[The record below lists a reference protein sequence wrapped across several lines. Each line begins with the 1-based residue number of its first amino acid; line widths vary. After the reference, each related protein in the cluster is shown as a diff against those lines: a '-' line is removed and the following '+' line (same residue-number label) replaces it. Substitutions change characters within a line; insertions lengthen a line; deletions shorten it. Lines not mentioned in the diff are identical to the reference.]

1 MPDTNIDSLVLKTKL
16 PNAQIATPNHYE
28 VQRHYIAG
36 AQTTGVKKFAWMVP
50 FDATIVDVK
59 TRLDTAP
66 TGATFIVDVNKN
78 GTTVFTTQGNRP
90 TIAIGANVSSNVA
103 PDVTAV
109 AAGDQI
115 SFDIDQIGSGTAGSD
130 LYVAVTLKRANV
142 A

>member
-1 MPDTNIDSLVLKTKL
+1 LPDTNIDSLALKTKL
-16 PNAQIATPNHYE
+16 PNAQIAAPSHYE
-28 VQRHYIAG
+28 ALRQYIAG
-36 AQTTGVKKFAWMVP
+36 AQTTGVKKHAWIVP
-50 FDATIVDVK
+50 FDGTIVDVR

-66 TGATFIVDVNKN
+66 VGSTFIVDVNKN